1 MPPVYHVRFYPL
13 QLPNCLL
20 FGSISKSVVTRVE
33 VPREVLEVLRHFCKA
48 VPTLSQYVTICHNV
62 CSKIFLYRIS
72 TGSKVMCA
80 NTRRQSGRY
89 ERFRDLLR
97 EVQSCVMHVRSCEFL
112 SEREMR
118 RRRIPDAAGR
128 LDPLWI
134 LTYVDCLGGV
144 HSCTSD
150 GTPVDCTI
158 GTGFK
163 CWRVSISDSFVH
175 PVHRCR
181 FHLNS

>member
-1 MPPVYHVRFYPL
+1 M
-13 QLPNCLL
+13 QSCA
-20 FGSISKSVVTRVE
+20 
-33 VPREVLEVLRHFCKA
+33 HF
-48 VPTLSQYVTICHNV
+48 VTICHNMSQCV
-62 CSKIFLYRIS
+62 LKDIPRIS

-97 EVQSCVMHVRSCEFL
+97 EVQSCVMPVMHVRSCEFL

-118 RRRIPDAAGR
+118 RRRIPDVAGR

-144 HSCTSD
+144 HTCTSD